1 LETVDRGKKR
11 RLYGFALRYRPAV
24 LQKVLRKAV
33 HLYARSVHGLGS
45 HLTAALLPAPDDVLD
60 PFPIPEAW
68 ILSGTPAATARFL
81 VQSGDAGL
89 VAGVWDCTAGSFDW
103 HFECDEII
111 YVLDGDV
118 EVEHEGQRQR
128 FERGSLVFFPVGART
143 RWHVATRIRKLFIH
157 RHPTPL
163 ARKLVGLA

>member
-1 LETVDRGKKR
+1 MHAL
-11 RLYGFALRYRPAV
+11 ALRYRPSV

-33 HLYARSVHGLGS
+33 HLYARSVHGFGS
-45 HLTAALLPAPDDVLD
+45 QLTAAVLPASDAVLD
-60 PFPIPEAW
+60 PFPIREDW
-68 ILSGTPAATARFL
+68 ILRGTPAATVRFL
-81 VQSGDAGL
+81 AQSGDGGV
-89 VAGVWDCTAGSFDW
+89 VAGVWDCTAGSFQW

-143 RWHVATRIRKLFIH
+143 RWHVARRIRKLFIH